1 MLTWPAPESLAM
13 QQNPLIAPKA
23 GAYASVRACCL
34 LQCGY
39 IGFRFVR
46 YKCSPWF
53 VLATVP
59 LKLLFAAEADRT
71 RVQIRFFSAIAR
83 INFIDVYGLLND
95 LLW

>member
-1 MLTWPAPESLAM
+1 M
-13 QQNPLIAPKA
+13 QQNLLIAPKVGA
-23 GAYASVRACCL
+23 GTRVSACCL

-59 LKLLFAAEADRT
+59 LKLLFAAEAERT
-71 RVQIRFFSAIAR
+71 YVQIRYFSAISR
-83 INFIDVYGLLND
+83 INFIHVYELLND